1 MNEFR
6 TIDRGDIKW
15 FVEQTKLGMF
25 HDVTISDFLSAYR
38 KIFRR
43 QHNDIIT
50 DTLPNNDNLTT
61 VI

>member
-6 TIDRGDIKW
+6 TIGRGDIKR

-25 HDVTISDFLSAYR
+25 HDVTISEFSSAYR